1 MLLLAPALSVVL
13 VLFGGGALEAV
24 LQSLGR
30 QPYLDTGGGLDLDA
44 YRALWTDPALRGSI
58 GLTLRLA
65 LLSTVLAT
73 GLGIG
78 CAVLV
83 HNLRRGRRLV
93 SVVLQSSLPVPHLVG
108 ALCMLLLL
116 SQSGLLSRLS
126 HAAGLTGG
134 ARDFPALTNDGFGW
148 AILAEYVWK
157 ETPFV
162 AVVALSALS
171 AGVRDLEDVARTLG
185 AGRWRRL
192 RHVVLPVLR
201 PAVLSASVLVLAFT
215 LGSYEVPLLLGQPY
229 PATLPVLA
237 YQTYRDTDL
246 AARPA
251 AMALSVLLTA
261 LTAVLVAG
269 WLALGGARR
278 RR

>member
-1 MLLLAPALSVVL
+1 ML

-30 QPYLDTGGGLDLDA
+30 QPYLDTGGGLRLDA

-58 GLTLRLA
+58 ALTLRLA
-65 LLSTVLAT
+65 LLSTVLST
-73 GLGIG
+73 VLGIG

-83 HNLRRGRRLV
+83 HTLRRGRRLV

-116 SQSGLLSRLS
+116 SQSGWVSRLA
-126 HAAGLTGG
+126 HAAGLTDGP
-134 ARDFPALTNDGFGW
+134 RDFPALTNDRFGW

-185 AGRWRRL
+185 AGRRRRL
-192 RHVVLPVLR
+192 WHVVLPVLR

-261 LTAVLVAG
+261 LTALLVAG
-269 WLALGGARR
+269 WLALGRARR